1 MDKKLELQKKQKRM
15 EELKPIVSK
24 GFPTDKELDLY
35 IEKNKK
41 YFDEY
46 DILFK
51 EIQKLKYE
59 LKTPQEKEEYDEYLR
74 KLKLKS
80 EGKPLM

>member
-1 MDKKLELQKKQKRM
+1 MDKKLELQQKQERM

-24 GFPTDKELDLY
+24 GFPTDEELDLY

-59 LKTPQEKEEYDEYLR
+59 IKTPQEKEEYDEYLR
-74 KLKLKS
+74 KLKLKA
-80 EGKPLM
+80 EGKPLI